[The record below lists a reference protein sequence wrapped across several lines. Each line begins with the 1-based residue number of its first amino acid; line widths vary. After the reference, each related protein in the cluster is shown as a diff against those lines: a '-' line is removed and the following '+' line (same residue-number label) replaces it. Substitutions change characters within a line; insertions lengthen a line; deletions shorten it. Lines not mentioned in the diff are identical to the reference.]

1 MVRWRHQWVWLRRVC
16 FDLTGLPPTP
26 EQIADFLHQAV
37 QLCLEIQGE
46 HGKMLKDWKK
56 GLVDNPKLDAL
67 RAGVE
72 KFAGGFEMPGFT
84 AASVDC

>member
-1 MVRWRHQWVWLRRVC
+1 
-16 FDLTGLPPTP
+16 
-26 EQIADFLHQAV
+26 V

-56 GLVDNPKLDAL
+56 GLVDNPKMDAL

-72 KFAGGFEMPGFT
+72 KFAGSFEMPGFT